1 MSTKSW
7 ELQAYMWV
15 VLAVAG
21 GDEKAIAG
29 RDVLAA
35 EMTAEQI
42 AEAQKLAREW
52 KPSVEGG
59 SD

>member
-1 MSTKSW
+1 
-7 ELQAYMWV
+7 MWV